1 MRRLPNEAQS
11 KALSYIVKLIRT
23 CGAASEINIPAA
35 SRRSAQLVARLSEI
49 SEQFTSLGPSCDPY
63 GPAFPGAKP
72 SAEARFEALNPYKDL
87 SASRLVLSGE
97 ANWDP
102 SDFLDD
108 SLYLAYRE
116 PQSLLRRSIPL
127 QARGEVPDLGR
138 EDRAQVLALAKLW
151 DSKGLLVL
159 SPHPPPEDRPWEA
172 VRIFNAAKN
181 SSTDRQIGDRRG
193 RNHCEG
199 TIPGPSRFLPQ
210 GVHPHPG
217 CLFLEPT
224 TQRFSINI
232 TDRRDFYHQ
241 LRVPHSRALRNV
253 LVPRFRS
260 LNSRTY
266 APLKPLLA
274 LEKRRAHA
282 RKLGPPR
289 ADPRALADGASLFAC
304 FGAVLQG
311 DALGVEYATSSHA
324 NLLLSANLLD
334 EDSRILAGRPFPLG
348 VQESLVEGLVI
359 DDYFSVSCHSLAST
373 KTPSATAALHA
384 ARACYREHGLKGSD
398 EKDVVDG
405 AELDSSP
412 SLGV

>member
-1 MRRLPNEAQS
+1 MRFRSSLRCWGLPAT
-11 KALSYIVKLIRT
+11 LTDL
-23 CGAASEINIPAA
+23 P
-35 SRRSAQLVARLSEI
+35 
-49 SEQFTSLGPSCDPY
+49 
-63 GPAFPGAKP
+63 
-72 SAEARFEALNPYKDL
+72 EALNPYKDL
-87 SASRLVLSGE
+87 NASRLVLSGE

-108 SLYLAYRE
+108 SLCLAYRE

-127 QARGEVPDLGR
+127 PARGEVPDLGR

-181 SSTDRQIGDRRG
+181 SSTNRQIGDRRG

-199 TIPGPSRFLPQ
+199 TIPGPSRFLRQ
-210 GVHPHPG
+210 GVHLG

-224 TQRFSINI
+224 TQRFSTNI

-253 LVPRFRS
+253 LVP
-260 LNSRTY
+260 
-266 APLKPLLA
+266 PLPVAQLKHLRAFKA
-274 LEKRRAHA
+274 LTCAGEEKGTREETGDFLEA
-282 RKLGPPR
+282 RPPR
-289 ADPRALADGASLFAC
+289 ADPRVLADGASLFAC

-348 VQESLVEGLVI
+348 GQESLVEGLVI
-359 DDYFSVSCHSLAST
+359 DDYFSVSCHCHSLAST

-398 EKDVVDG
+398 EKDVVDAPAGTVCG

-412 SLGV
+412 FTRGL